1 MKKILILIAIFTIS
15 HSNLIK
21 AEENQVIDIN
31 FKPLL
36 ANIYESRIGVV
47 FTNSDEK
54 LRLDI
59 GGSYDLFQKQYKE
72 LYKWSIGVDFFT
84 YTRLRSEGNMKF
96 PVETTDFYFGIN
108 SSNIT
113 KYENADLESRV
124 RVAHISTH
132 LSDGYSK
139 DDIFI
144 KSPFVYSREFIDFT
158 IAYRKKEFRPY
169 LGITAVFSYLPKDVN
184 LIIPNV
190 GIEYKKAISQ
200 RTEIQLAYDFKVNG
214 YDRKFFGMNNII
226 GGILFKT
233 AKNRGVLLKAEYY
246 AGEDYYGQFYKS
258 YAQYFGIG
266 FQIDY

>member
-1 MKKILILIAIFTIS
+1 MKKILILVAILTIS

-21 AEENQVIDIN
+21 ADNKVFDLN

-36 ANIYESRIGVV
+36 ANIQESRIGVI

-84 YTRLRSEGNMKF
+84 FTKLRSEGKMKF

-113 KYENADLESRV
+113 KYENAEVESRV
-124 RVAHISTH
+124 RVGHISTH
-132 LSDGYSK
+132 LSDGFS
-139 DDIFI
+139 DDDKFFQ
-144 KSPFVYSREFIDFT
+144 SPFVYSREFVDFT

-169 LGITAVFSYLPKDVN
+169 LGITAVFSYIPKDVN
-184 LIIPNV
+184 LIIPNL
-190 GIEYKKAISQ
+190 GIEFKKAI
-200 RTEIQLAYDFKVNG
+200 TPKAEIQLAYDFKVNG
-214 YDRKFFGMNNII
+214 YDGKYFGMNNIV

-233 AKNRGVLLKAEYY
+233 SENRGVLLKAEYY
-246 AGEDYYGQFYKS
+246 SGEDYYGQFYKS
-258 YAQYFGIG
+258 FTQYLSIG